1 MMWLVPFFL
10 AVLLASGLGLAYVV
24 GGAAVVSF
32 ILTDNARYLAI
43 LPQKVFSQISV
54 FALLSMPLFI
64 LAGELMNRGGV
75 TKALIDVSMAIVG
88 RIRGGLGHVN
98 IMTSVFFAGIS
109 GSAVADAASLSN
121 TLVPA
126 MEQRGYTRLYAG
138 TITAVS
144 SIIGPIV
151 PPSIILIFYG
161 AIMQTSVAALFVAGI
176 LPGLLLAV
184 ALFAMNAFYAIR
196 DDHPRIQ
203 KGEAPP
209 VVPAIARAL
218 PALLLPV
225 IIVGGIVLGW
235 MTPTEAAAVAVIVA
249 ALAALFYEGLK
260 VDDILESLRRT
271 AMLTGS
277 IFIVLSAVAAFGH
290 LASLEKVPQAI
301 SASITELGLGPVGF
315 MLAMNVLFI
324 LAGMFLDIPMAL
336 ALLVPLIAPVAL
348 ANGADPVH
356 LGIVICFNLTIG
368 LVSPPMGGCLLIVS
382 TVTGLNYWQLAR
394 AVIPFV
400 IVEILV
406 LGVLVFVPE
415 ISLFL
420 PRAFGLWN

>member
-1 MMWLVPFFL
+1 MIWLVPGAL
-10 AVLLASGLGLAYVV
+10 ALLLVSGLGLAYVV
-24 GGAAVVSF
+24 GGAAVLSF

-54 FALLSMPLFI
+54 FSLLSMPLFI

-75 TKALIDVSMAIVG
+75 TKALIDVSMAMVG

-109 GSAVADAASLSN
+109 GSAIADAASLSN

-126 MEQRGYTRLYAG
+126 MEERGYTKLYAG
-138 TITAVS
+138 AITAAS

-176 LPGLLLAV
+176 LPGLLLAS
-184 ALFAMNAFYAIR
+184 ALFVLNAYFAWR
-196 DDHPRIQ
+196 DDHPRIA

-209 VVPAIARAL
+209 LVPAMVRAL
-218 PALLLPV
+218 PALLLPI

-235 MTPTEAAAVAVIVA
+235 MTPTEAASVAVMVA
-249 ALAALFYEGLK
+249 ALAAFFYEGLSGK
-260 VDDILESLRRT
+260 DITESISRT

-277 IFIVLSAVAAFGH
+277 IFMVLCAIAAFGH
-290 LASLEKVPQAI
+290 LASLERVPQAI
-301 SASITELGLGPVGF
+301 SNLVTDLGLGPVGF
-315 MLAMNVLFI
+315 MLAMNLLFI

-336 ALLVPLIAPVAL
+336 ALLVPLLAPVAL
-348 ANGADPVH
+348 AQGADPVH

-382 TVTGLNYWQLAR
+382 TVTGLNYWSLAR

-400 IVEILV
+400 LVEIVV
-406 LGVLVFVPE
+406 LGVLIFVPE
-415 ISLFL
+415 ITLAL
-420 PRAFGLWN
+420 PRALGL